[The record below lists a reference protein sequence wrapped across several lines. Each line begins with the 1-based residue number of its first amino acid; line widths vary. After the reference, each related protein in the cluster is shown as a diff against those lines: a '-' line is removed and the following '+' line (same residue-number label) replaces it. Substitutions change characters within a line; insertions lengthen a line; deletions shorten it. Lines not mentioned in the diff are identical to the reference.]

1 MFEQSS
7 PGFNRIWIFRNL
19 QWVLCLKQ
27 EKRFFIEAPFTVY
40 MFHDG
45 SVVTAAHREKR
56 SQTPLK
62 STVTTISGNHILP
75 LVSEIS

>member
-27 EKRFFIEAPFTVY
+27 EKRFFIEAP
-40 MFHDG
+40 DG
-45 SVVTAAHREKR
+45 
-56 SQTPLK
+56 
-62 STVTTISGNHILP
+62 ISGL
-75 LVSEIS
+75 LCV